1 MSANSKRKEIINNG
15 GESEKMIDRNENVNI
30 SDEAKNEKEKN
41 HTDEAHSRLSEIGEN
56 IIKTVKHGLDTLSS
70 TITTGNVDD
79 DQGSSTQNRN
89 SQNGDS
95 HQSSSPTQ
103 NGDSHQSSSPT
114 QNGDSHQSSSPT
126 NLTETEH

>member
-1 MSANSKRKEIINNG
+1 MSANSERKEIINNG
-15 GESEKMIDRNENVNI
+15 GESEKMIDRNENVKI
-30 SDEAKNEKEKN
+30 SDEAKNEKEEN

-70 TITTGNVDD
+70 TITNAND

-114 QNGDSHQSSSPT
+114 RNGDSHQSSSPT